1 VQAIRKFL
9 SRPEIRSLKQRVRL
23 HADAEAA
30 IALLADSVLKGHDRL
45 AVHRFCV
52 AHALDETRT
61 NSFAPY
67 CDQIA
72 AALPPSE
79 LQRIVNHVNKEIL
92 AMGLGATGGARARD

>member
-1 VQAIRKFL
+1 MQARGRFL
-9 SRPEIRSLKQRVRL
+9 SRPEIRSLKQRVRQ
-23 HADAEAA
+23 HADAGAA

-52 AHALDETRT
+52 AHVLDEART
-61 NSFAPY
+61 SSFAPY

-79 LQRIVNHVNKEIL
+79 LQRIVNHVNSEIL
-92 AMGLGATGGARARD
+92 AMGLCATGGDRARV